1 MLLGGGRAGEQ
12 VDDEVAAP
20 RLAARPRLGLGPLER
35 RVDLE
40 HGERRLLGRPRQVL
54 QRAPAQ
60 PGAPLRRLA
69 LEVAHGD
76 RQVGRLGGAQHV
88 GDEAG
93 LGGARRRRGDGLDGG
108 GDLLEQHA
116 PILPGPTD
124 NAVRRPSRA
133 RRRLSVSAAGDGI
146 GGMASLTQ
154 DEAAARS
161 ALVSVDRYDVH
172 LDLTGLQAG
181 RTLRSDTTITFTSRD
196 PGAETFVD
204 VVADRL
210 LGVELNGEQVEP
222 AFDGERL
229 RLTGLA
235 EQNVLRVRAS
245 TDRTEQRTGLHRT
258 VDPADGEV
266 YVWTTFEPDDARRVF
281 ACFDQPDL
289 KAVFAFRVTAPEPWL
304 VVHNTPGEAVAV
316 EGADGSALGE
326 WTFEETP
333 RLSTYVTAVCA
344 GPFHEVRRRTADHDL
359 SVLSRRSLRGFL
371 DDQAEE
377 VLDVTEQGLAWF
389 AEHFGQPFPQRHYAQ
404 VFCPDYQGAM
414 ENFGCVVWT
423 DSMVFRTPPTAEA
436 ERPAPWCCCTRW
448 PTCGSATW

>member
-1 MLLGGGRAGEQ
+1 
-12 VDDEVAAP
+12 
-20 RLAARPRLGLGPLER
+20 
-35 RVDLE
+35 
-40 HGERRLLGRPRQVL
+40 
-54 QRAPAQ
+54 
-60 PGAPLRRLA
+60 
-69 LEVAHGD
+69 
-76 RQVGRLGGAQHV
+76 
-88 GDEAG
+88 
-93 LGGARRRRGDGLDGG
+93 
-108 GDLLEQHA
+108 
-116 PILPGPTD
+116 
-124 NAVRRPSRA
+124 
-133 RRRLSVSAAGDGI
+133 
-146 GGMASLTQ
+146 MASLTQ